1 MKKVN
6 LYLIQLSTKYI
17 FINLFIISLFILFLN
32 LIELSRL
39 LKDGENTLL
48 NYIILSILKF
58 PSILNQII
66 PFVTIIGIA
75 FLIRNLINNNEIPG
89 AVVAISRYGKI
100 AFIKAYGMQ
109 DVEKNTKMN
118 LNSIFRIYSM
128 TKPVVSVGAM
138 ILNERGEIYL
148 DEPLTKYIPDGYWE
162 ESHVKS

>member
-75 FLIRNLINNNEIPG
+75 FLIRNLINNNEF
-89 AVVAISRYGKI
+89 ISLRNIGY
-100 AFIKAYGMQ
+100 
-109 DVEKNTKMN
+109 
-118 LNSIFRIYSM
+118 SIFDIFLPIGFSVFVIGLFFLIIINPYLLILKKDLRTDKK
-128 TKPVVSVGAM
+128 TK
-138 ILNERGEIYL
+138 
-148 DEPLTKYIPDGYWE
+148 
-162 ESHVKS
+162 